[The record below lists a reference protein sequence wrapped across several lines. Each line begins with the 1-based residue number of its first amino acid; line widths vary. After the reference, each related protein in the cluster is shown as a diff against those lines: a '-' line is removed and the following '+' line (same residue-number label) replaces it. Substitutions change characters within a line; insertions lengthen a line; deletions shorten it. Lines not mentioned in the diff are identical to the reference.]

1 MEVETYQIQGGFS
14 NNNFMVFGVLALG
27 IGASILK
34 LPQKKEEI

>member
-1 MEVETYQIQGGFS
+1 
-14 NNNFMVFGVLALG
+14 MVFGVLALG